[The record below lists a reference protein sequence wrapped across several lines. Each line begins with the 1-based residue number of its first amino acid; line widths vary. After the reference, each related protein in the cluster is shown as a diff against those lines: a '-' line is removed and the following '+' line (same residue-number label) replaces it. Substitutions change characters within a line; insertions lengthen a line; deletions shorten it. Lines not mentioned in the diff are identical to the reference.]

1 MRVKCKH
8 SHRDLNMRVE
18 GKKKSPWV
26 WQGRAVSGVRGEGF
40 GKGGKGF
47 ANVYNSFP
55 PFPMTEEN

>member
-1 MRVKCKH
+1 
-8 SHRDLNMRVE
+8 MRVE
-18 GKKKSPWV
+18 GKKFPWV

-55 PFPMTEEN
+55 PFPMPVRAFD